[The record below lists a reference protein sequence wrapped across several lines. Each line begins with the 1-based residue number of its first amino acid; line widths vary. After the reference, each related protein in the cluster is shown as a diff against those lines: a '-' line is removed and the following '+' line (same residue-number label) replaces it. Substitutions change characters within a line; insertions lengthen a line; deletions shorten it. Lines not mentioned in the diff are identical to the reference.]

1 MSRVVR
7 IHPGDDVAVALEPL
21 VAGSTIELEE
31 LDVAVRED
39 IPIGH
44 KVALRSIAV
53 GAAVVKYG
61 VSIGSA
67 GQPIAAGEHVHV
79 HNLES
84 GRLRGDL

>member
-7 IHPGDDVAVALEPL
+7 SHAEDDVAVALEPL

-31 LDVAVRED
+31 LEVAVRED

-53 GAAVVKYG
+53 GSPVVKYG
-61 VSIGSA
+61 VPIGNA
-67 GQPIAAGEHVHV
+67 RQPIAAGEHVHI

-84 GRLRGDL
+84 DRLRGDL